1 MEKRKVVDGLV
12 SIIMPSWN
20 TERFIAEAIQSV
32 IDQTYQNW
40 ELLIVDD
47 CSTDNTDEV
56 VASFKDDRIKYFHN
70 EKNSGAALTRNRAM
84 REARGEWIAFLDSD
98 DLWMP
103 EKLEKQIAFMKDN
116 GYTLSYTEYEKIDEE
131 SKPLNIYV
139 SGPEKVNKRKM
150 YNYDYIGQ
158 LTMMYSAKE
167 FGLIQITDIKKNND
181 YAIRLRL
188 FKKHGTCAY
197 LLKENL
203 AKYRVRKVSISHD
216 KFRRKFKSH
225 YDLFHM
231 CDEKSAIVAAWYTCW
246 NMFFGLLKKK
256 NYEKEIKNGVL

>member
-1 MEKRKVVDGLV
+1 MEDRKVVDGLV

-32 IDQTYQNW
+32 LDQTYTNW
-40 ELLIVDD
+40 ELIIVDD
-47 CSTDNTDEV
+47 CSSDNTDEV
-56 VASFKDDRIKYFHN
+56 VASFKDERIKYLHN
-70 EKNSGAALTRNRAM
+70 KKNSGAALTRNKAL
-84 REARGEWIAFLDSD
+84 REAKGEWIAFLDSD

-103 EKLEKQIAFMKDN
+103 EKLEHQIDFMDKN
-116 GYTLSYTEYEKIDEE
+116 GYSLSFTEYEKIDEE

-139 SGPEKVNKRKM
+139 SGPDKVNKRKM

-158 LTMMYSAKE
+158 LTMMYNAKV
-167 FGLIQITDIKKNND
+167 FGLIQIKDIKKNND
-181 YAIRLRL
+181 YAIRLQL
-188 FKKHGTCAY
+188 YKKPDTCAY

-231 CDEKSAIVAAWYTCW
+231 CDEKPAVIAAWYTCW
-246 NMFFGLLKKK
+246 NMFYGVLKK
-256 NYEKEIKNGVL
+256 NYEKMLNS

>member
-1 MEKRKVVDGLV
+1 MVESLV
-12 SIIMPSWN
+12 SIIMPTWN

-32 IDQTYQNW
+32 LNQTYQNW

-47 CSTDNTDEV
+47 CSTDNTEQV

-70 EKNSGAALTRNRAM
+70 EESCGAALTRNRAM
-84 REARGEWIAFLDSD
+84 REAQGEWIAFLDSD

-103 EKLEKQIAFMKDN
+103 EKLEKQIAFMREN
-116 GYTLSYTEYEKIDEE
+116 GYTLSFTEYEKIDEE
-131 SKPLNIYV
+131 SKPLNMYV
-139 SGPEKVNKRKM
+139 SGPEKVDKRKM
-150 YNYDYIGQ
+150 YHYDYIGQ

-167 FGLIQITDIKKNND
+167 FGLIQIKDIEKNND
-181 YAIRLRL
+181 YAIRLQL
-188 FKKHGTCAY
+188 YKKPGTCAY

-216 KFRRKFKSH
+216 CFGRKVKSH

-231 CDEKSAIVAAWYTCW
+231 CDEKPAVVAVWYTCW
-246 NMFFGLLKKK
+246 NMFFGLLKKIY
-256 NYEKEIKNGVL
+256 YEKHI